1 MSLGAFAI
9 SPKHHQEDG
18 NDIRNV
24 AHDAFEDNAPDDLK
38 DAVPK
43 FAVFGVPGKFYIGLG
58 GTIKL
63 TAGVDAATRFRIPM
77 SW

>member
-43 FAVFGVPGKFYIGLG
+43 FAVFGVPGSSISVLEA
-58 GTIKL
+58 L
-63 TAGVDAATRFRIPM
+63 SSSLPESMPATRFRIPM